1 GLAIDQIAQ
10 SGLSSLSVIYYSA
23 QLFSRQARNRLRVRR
38 SPAGAKQ
45 LPWRSVARRLDS
57 AAGQEP
63 KVSSVGVLLILF
75 SFKKGHS
82 RK

>member
-1 GLAIDQIAQ
+1 M
-10 SGLSSLSVIYYSA
+10 
-23 QLFSRQARNRLRVRR
+23 RVRR